1 MRGRRSGLLTG
12 FILWA
17 ALTAPA
23 LAQLPGMP
31 QTPEERRFYA
41 LVQRAIYQ
49 VTPQQQGRF
58 QLGLADRT
66 APVFNAAGDGIEQVQ
81 CEQVANFSIIG
92 FANELGQIGGSVCK
106 NGARVREMAMRASD
120 GLTATLKNLPPLSDE
135 QARKAGLYYSQ
146 ETLAD
151 GAEFFYFPV
160 LLIGHGVLGPVT
172 GVIYDKKTGSAAVVQ
187 AALLQM
193 CGEQFGKDFDDS
205 AFCTDPRGALKRV
218 AQAIR

>member
-1 MRGRRSGLLTG
+1 MRRRSAGLLAG
-12 FILWA
+12 FILW
-17 ALTAPA
+17 TAVPA
-23 LAQLPGMP
+23 LAQIPGMP

-41 LVQRAIYQ
+41 RVQRAIYQ
-49 VTPQQQGRF
+49 VTPEQQGRF
-58 QLGLADRT
+58 GLGLADRT
-66 APVFNAAGDGIEQVQ
+66 DPVFNAAGDGIEQVP

-92 FANELGQIGGSVCK
+92 FANELGQIGGSVCR
-106 NGARVREMAMRASD
+106 NGARVREMAMRARD
-120 GLTATLKNLPPLSDE
+120 ALAATLKNVPRLSE
-135 QARKAGLYYSQ
+135 EEARKGGWYYSQ

-172 GVIYDKKTGSAAVVQ
+172 GVIYDKKTGSAVVVQ
-187 AALLQM
+187 AGLLQM
-193 CGEQFGKDFDDS
+193 CGEQFGKDFQDS

>member
-1 MRGRRSGLLTG
+1 MRHAGFLTAVILSTVLL
-12 FILWA
+12 
-17 ALTAPA
+17 APA

-31 QTPEERRFYA
+31 QTPEERRFSA
-41 LVQRAIYQ
+41 LVEGAIYQ

-58 QLGLADRT
+58 RLAPADRS
-66 APVFNAAGDGIEQVQ
+66 APVFNAAGDGVEQVP

-106 NGARVREMAMRASD
+106 DGARLRELAMRARA
-120 GLTATLKNLPPLSDE
+120 GLAAALKNLPASIDA
-135 QARKAGLYYSQ
+135 QARKAGLYYSH

-172 GVIYDKKTGSAAVVQ
+172 GVIYDQKTRSAAVVQ
-187 AALLQM
+187 ATLLQM
-193 CGEQFGKDFDDS
+193 CGEQFGKDFQDS
-205 AFCTDPRGALKRV
+205 AFCADPRAAVRRIV
-218 AQAIR
+218 QAIR

>member
-1 MRGRRSGLLTG
+1 MRRRRAGLLTD

-41 LVQRAIYQ
+41 LVQRAIYH

-92 FANELGQIGGSVCK
+92 FANELGQIGASVCK
-106 NGARVREMAMRASD
+106 NGARVREMAMRARD
-120 GLTATLKNLPPLSDE
+120 GLAAALKNLPPSSDE
-135 QARKAGLYYSQ
+135 QPRKAGLYYSQ

-172 GVIYDKKTGSAAVVQ
+172 AVIYDKKTGSAAVVQ

-193 CGEQFGKDFDDS
+193 CGEQFGKDFQDS